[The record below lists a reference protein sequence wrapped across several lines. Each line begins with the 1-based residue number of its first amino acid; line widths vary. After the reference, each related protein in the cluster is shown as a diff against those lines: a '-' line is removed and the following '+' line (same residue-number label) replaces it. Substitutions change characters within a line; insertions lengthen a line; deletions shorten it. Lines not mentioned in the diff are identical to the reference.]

1 MKKVFTLFAAAVL
14 GLSAYAQ
21 EAPTE
26 CPSMFY
32 FEPVEEVQ
40 DASNVVLELQITNS
54 SANLNGF
61 NIYVQKPEAAEWVM
75 IDDLFMRYSTPEGY
89 GHNIFGAFVYP
100 NGNIPTDAQYEAFIN
115 AWMDFNTSINQD
127 KLVIIE
133 VLKTNNCRF
142 FPVFEAP
149 AGVARFAIDFSGC
162 EDTKAPLEIT
172 ADNTNPTECSFAYTG
187 GVEGTRAWSPEEA
200 PLLKLDK
207 VNGQVMK
214 AIETGISTIN
224 TDQNVDNRIFDLQ
237 GRELQSVPEHGIYI
251 QNGKKYVK

>member
-32 FEPVEEVQ
+32 FEPMEEVQ

-54 SANLNGF
+54 SENLNGF
-61 NIYVQKPEAAEWVM
+61 NIYIQKPEAAEWIM
-75 IDDLFMRYSTPEGY
+75 IDDIFEFYATNEGY
-89 GHNIFGAFVYP
+89 GHNILGAWE
-100 NGNIPTDAQYEAFIN
+100 GHTEAQMEAGM
-115 AWMDFNTSINQD
+115 ARMMDFNTSINQG

-133 VLKTNNCRF
+133 ILKTNNCRF
-142 FPVFEAP
+142 YPVFETP
-149 AGVARFAIDFSGC
+149 AGVAKFAIDFSGC

-187 GVEGTRAWSPEEA
+187 GVEGTRAWSPEVA

>member
-32 FEPVEEVQ
+32 FEPMEEVQ

-61 NIYVQKPEAAEWVM
+61 NLYVQKPEAAEWIM
-75 IDDLFMRYSTPEGY
+75 IDEIFEMYSTNEGY
-89 GHNIFGAFVYP
+89 GHNILGAWA
-100 NGNIPTDAQYEAFIN
+100 GHSEAQMEAGM
-115 AWMDFNTSINQD
+115 AKMMDFNTSINQG

-133 VLKTNNCRF
+133 ILKTNACRF

-149 AGVARFAIDFSGC
+149 AGVAKFAIDFSGC

-187 GVEGTRAWSPEEA
+187 GVEGTRAWSPEVA